1 VGRPSNWMREVTG
14 RAPLRS
20 PGAPSHLRARERE
33 FWAKISTGL
42 LPSEAGVA
50 IGVAPVMGSRWF
62 RQSGGMS
69 PYSWPAPSGR
79 YLSLP
84 EREEIGLRTGRA
96 LRMPRARSRRVPWA
110 PVTADVLISERP
122 AEAEDRAIPGHHERD
137 LIIGINRSAIGTV
150 VERATGFTTLVHL
163 PREDGWREQPI
174 VKNGPAL
181 SGYGAAS
188 MNRALAGAMSTL
200 PAELKRSLTWDRGKE
215 MSAHAQFAIDTG
227 LKVYFA
233 DPHSPWQ
240 RGTNENTNGLLRQ
253 YFPKGTDL
261 SRWSPDDL
269 AAVAHA
275 LNTRPRKRLGWRT
288 PAEALDEHLH
298 SQQTGGVASTS

>member
-1 VGRPSNWMREVTG
+1 MSAHRTSAAHAAGTVQAGAVGARHRRCPDQ
-14 RAPLRS
+14 RA
-20 PGAPSHLRARERE
+20 AR
-33 FWAKISTGL
+33 
-42 LPSEAGVA
+42 
-50 IGVAPVMGSRWF
+50 
-62 RQSGGMS
+62 
-69 PYSWPAPSGR
+69 
-79 YLSLP
+79 
-84 EREEIGLRTGRA
+84 
-96 LRMPRARSRRVPWA
+96 
-110 PVTADVLISERP
+110 
-122 AEAEDRAIPGHHERD
+122 EAEDRAIPGHHEGD

-150 VERATGFTTLVHL
+150 VERTTGFTTLVHL
-163 PREDGWREQPI
+163 PREEGWREQPI

-181 SGYGAAS
+181 SGYGAVS
-188 MNRALAGAMSTL
+188 MNRALAKAMSTL

-240 RGTNENTNGLLRQ
+240 RGSNENTNGLLEAILPEGHR
-253 YFPKGTDL
+253 PLALD
-261 SRWSPDDL
+261 PDDL

-298 SQQTGGVASTS
+298 LLQTSGVATTS